1 MFVFVVGIGEGVFV
15 CGREWAVFVLVVG
28 IGLSSAVGLCFMVE
42 ICEVGRSWSGE
53 WICGGWARQ
62 ETLREEKARDELKRE

>member
-28 IGLSSAVGLCFMVE
+28 IGLSSAVGLWFVFMVE

-53 WICGGWARQ
+53 K
-62 ETLREEKARDELKRE
+62 L

>member
-1 MFVFVVGIGEGVFV
+1 M
-15 CGREWAVFVLVVG
+15 FVLVVG

>member
-1 MFVFVVGIGEGVFV
+1 M
-15 CGREWAVFVLVVG
+15 FVLVVG

-53 WICGGWARQ
+53 WICGGWG
-62 ETLREEKARDELKRE
+62 KARNSGGREGTG